1 MDREDFVPRPQRQVW
16 ETPEAQEIGVSAECS
31 AYMGVWKD
39 KDWD

>member
-1 MDREDFVPRPQRQVW
+1 MNLKDFVPRPQRQVW

>member
-1 MDREDFVPRPQRQVW
+1 MDREDFVPQRQW

-31 AYMGVWKD
+31 AYMGVWQD